1 MRNSSHLEQGTK
13 QNNASHEENAVPTIA
28 PLKRAARWLIGPLL
42 AGCAA
47 TPRAPAPVV
56 PTDGVPRAVVLEPA
70 PQPSPTVVAAPK
82 PAGLPPPKPV
92 RTHDELRRQAA
103 ERLVMANPEGSFMTK
118 APSHVL
124 SVVVLEIEV
133 KADGSVRR
141 VNVVRKPRFAPET
154 LQLAIDAIH
163 RAAPFGDVRRM
174 PEPWKFTE
182 TFLFEEDRRFKPLSL
197 N

>member
-1 MRNSSHLEQGTK
+1 M
-13 QNNASHEENAVPTIA
+13 PTIHRF
-28 PLKRAARWLIGPLL
+28 KRVARWLIGPVL
-42 AGCAA
+42 AGCSA
-47 TPRAPAPVV
+47 TPRAPAPPPAPLPSPVVV
-56 PTDGVPRAVVLEPA
+56 PA
-70 PQPSPTVVAAPK
+70 PLPSPAVVAAPK
-82 PAGLPPPKPV
+82 PAGMPAPRAV

-103 ERLVMANPEGSFMTK
+103 ERLVMANPDGTFMTQ

-124 SVVVLEIEV
+124 AVVVLEIEV

-141 VNVVRKPRFAPET
+141 VNVIRTPRFAPET
-154 LQLAIDAIH
+154 VQMAVDAIH

-174 PEPWKFTE
+174 PEPWRFTE

>member
-1 MRNSSHLEQGTK
+1 M
-13 QNNASHEENAVPTIA
+13 PTIDRM
-28 PLKRAARWLIGPLL
+28 KRAARWLIGPLL

-47 TPRAPAPVV
+47 TPRAPEPAPGPARPAPPV
-56 PTDGVPRAVVLEPA
+56 TAPA
-70 PQPSPTVVAAPK
+70 PQPSPAVVAAPK
-82 PAGLPPPKPV
+82 PAGLPAPKAV
-92 RTHDELRRQAA
+92 RTHEELRRQAA
-103 ERLVMANPEGSFMTK
+103 ERLVMANPEGSFMTQ
-118 APSHVL
+118 APTHVL
-124 SVVVLEIEV
+124 SVVVLEVEV
-133 KADGSVRR
+133 KSDGSVRR

>member
-1 MRNSSHLEQGTK
+1 MPLEGIILRTL
-13 QNNASHEENAVPTIA
+13 NR
-28 PLKRAARWLIGPLL
+28 LKRIARWLIGPLL

-47 TPRAPAPVV
+47 TPRAP
-56 PTDGVPRAVVLEPA
+56 EPA
-70 PQPSPTVVAAPK
+70 PARTAPAVSTPAPLPSPAVVAAPK
-82 PAGLPPPKPV
+82 PAGLPPPKAV
-92 RTHDELRRQAA
+92 RSHEELRRQAA
-103 ERLVMANPEGSFMTK
+103 ERLVMANPAGTFMTQ
-118 APSHVL
+118 APTHVL
-124 SVVVLEIEV
+124 SVVVLEVEV

>member
-1 MRNSSHLEQGTK
+1 MKSTVRLADRLQRG
-13 QNNASHEENAVPTIA
+13 V
-28 PLKRAARWLIGPLL
+28 RWLIGPLL

-47 TPRAPAPVV
+47 APKAPPPVPTPSAPAPVV
-56 PTDGVPRAVVLEPA
+56 VPA
-70 PQPSPTVVAAPK
+70 PLPSPAAVAAPK
-82 PAGLPPPKPV
+82 PAGLPAPKPV
-92 RTHDELRRQAA
+92 RTNAELRRQAA
-103 ERLVMANPEGSFMTK
+103 ERLVMANPDGTYMTQ

-141 VNVVRKPRFAPET
+141 VNVLRKPRFAPET

>member
-1 MRNSSHLEQGTK
+1 MPLEGLILRTM
-13 QNNASHEENAVPTIA
+13 HR
-28 PLKRAARWLIGPLL
+28 LKRTARWLIGPLL

-47 TPRAPAPVV
+47 TPRAPE
-56 PTDGVPRAVVLEPA
+56 PTPGPARTSPSVSAPA
-70 PQPSPTVVAAPK
+70 PLPSPAVTAAPK
-82 PAGLPPPKPV
+82 PAGLPPPKAV

-103 ERLVMANPEGSFMTK
+103 ERMVMANPEGSFMTQ
-118 APSHVL
+118 APTHVL
-124 SVVVLEIEV
+124 SVVVLEVEV

-141 VNVVRKPRFAPET
+141 VNVIRKPRFAPET
-154 LQLAIDAIH
+154 QQLAIDAVY